1 MQKER
6 VTVNKK
12 KAAGGFFR
20 RQRHFYLLENIPLH
34 TILKAGILPIRI

>member
-12 KAAGGFFR
+12 KPPAAFFR
-20 RQRHFYLLENIPLH
+20 RQRRFYMLENIPLH